1 MVKLLN
7 INVRIF
13 ILADDRKEKE
23 IQYINLVRE
32 FSSLCKFSDTYI
44 KVKGGNANEVILKL
58 VHNPVVLKTF
68 KSKK

>member
-23 IQYINLVRE
+23 IYQPLYVNFHLYVN
-32 FSSLCKFSDTYI
+32 FQ
-44 KVKGGNANEVILKL
+44 ILI
-58 VHNPVVLKTF
+58 
-68 KSKK
+68 